1 MRKLILVLVFICS
14 LIAAIPLH
22 AQQGKGAALLNEA
35 RPATGQ
41 VHGLI
46 IGINQYQDFP
56 ALQYANADALNFYRL
71 LLSPSIGADSS
82 HVVLLLNEKASSPNV
97 YEALENLVTFA
108 KPGDRVFIYFS
119 GHGDVEKTT
128 VQQFGF
134 LVTYDTPKKMVMRN
148 SLDVNHLNAY
158 VNTLSLKN
166 KADVFLITDACR
178 SGRINES
185 QNIDYSYLAQTLG
198 GKTADEVRI
207 LSSQSNQL
215 SYEGAQWG
223 QGRGLFSYVL
233 TNGIAGNADADG
245 DSIVTLYELSLYLM
259 QEVPKMAK
267 PNKQTPI
274 VMGPL
279 DMPVSTRSNFTNTKS
294 SEVLVAMA
302 DLGGKGYED
311 LYLDSLTSSQRNDY
325 DSLLACIAANKLQKP
340 SGKSA
345 RDYYEKLRASSL
357 PEPFS
362 LLITRKLIAAL
373 QKQGQEVLHKLVV
386 EDELTNRSYKLD
398 WEIAANLKYSAEL
411 LGKDHYLYKP
421 TLAKYYYFL
430 SYAYYSNNDYQE
442 DDSLMN
448 LAIIT
453 IDKALAIDSTVD
465 EFYRVK
471 ALYLGMVDRDQESL
485 AAKLKAL
492 SLAPGKASLHSTLG
506 LEYATQKDFE
516 KARKHLDTAATLDPS
531 NFHTYSNLAYLCLL
545 EKNYDEGL
553 KWIDKTLAQ
562 DSSFPLFWHTK
573 GELLC
578 GKKEF
583 DKALLCYDK
592 AIALDPQNKEHYHEK
607 GFALYTYMQDYKQA
621 LLYMDSALLL
631 APEDELILQGKTI
644 VLWFMGD
651 AENGLQ
657 TANKALRA
665 PNRKHPQLTYD
676 LMGNLYALQGKA
688 DEALQAYDT
697 VMVLDPAYSTNQEKA
712 QVLLY
717 KRKFDEALICINK
730 YLEVKPN
737 APDAYLT
744 LSNIYFGLK
753 QFDKGFAAF
762 KKAVQLGAETTA
774 NDFYNQGCAY
784 SLINNLKQAIMH
796 LEKAI
801 QLGWKDFEWIDKDTD
816 WNNIRETP
824 EFKALIKKYRK

>member
-1 MRKLILVLVFICS
+1 MRKLIIVLVFICS
-14 LIAAIPLH
+14 LIAVTALH
-22 AQQGKGAALLNEA
+22 AQQGKGAALLNETK
-35 RPATGQ
+35 PATGQ

-279 DMPVSTRSNFTNTKS
+279 DMPVSTRSNFTNTKG

-311 LYLDSLTSSQRNDY
+311 LYLDSLSITQRNDY

-340 SGKSA
+340 SGRSA

-373 QKQGQEVLHKLVV
+373 QKQGQEVLHKLIVLNVV
-386 EDELTNRSYKLD
+386 PERGYKLD
-398 WEIAANLKYSAEL
+398 ASIAANMKYSADL
-411 LGKDHYLYKP
+411 LGKDHYLYQS
-421 TLAKYYYFL
+421 TMAKYYYFL
-430 SYAYYSNNDYQE
+430 SFSYYLKDPYQ
-442 DDSLMN
+442 DDPKL
-448 LAIIT
+448 LQIALET
-453 IDKALAIDSTVD
+453 IDKALAIDSNVA
-465 EFYRVK
+465 EFYITKGHYLSALELHDQALQFLQK
-471 ALYLGMVDRDQESL
+471 AQKLAPTNPTITCVIGLNYAALGNNKNARNSFERTLALDSSYAFAYNSL
-485 AAKLKAL
+485 AILCRA
-492 SLAPGKASLHSTLG
+492 
-506 LEYATQKDFE
+506 EE
-516 KARKHLDTAATLDPS
+516 K
-531 NFHTYSNLAYLCLL
+531 Y
-545 EKNYDEGL
+545 EEGL
-553 KWIDKTLAQ
+553 KWINKALAI
-562 DSSFPLFWHTK
+562 DSLSSFNWQIK
-573 GELLC
+573 GHLLC
-578 GKKEF
+578 LNNSCNEGMACF
-583 DKALLCYDK
+583 YKANKLKPQDRDIYQD
-592 AIALDPQNKEHYHEK
+592 IAY
-607 GFALYTYMQDYKQA
+607 ALTNYAKDYQRA
-621 LLYMDSALLL
+621 LLYEDSALAITPNDEYLL
-631 APEDELILQGKTI
+631 QEKAAILYY
-644 VLWFMGD
+644 
-651 AENGLQ
+651 LQ
-657 TANKALRA
+657 ECSRGQAVIQQALRA
-665 PNRKHPQLTYD
+665 DRQSDKKLSYVVSGSLYMCQGLYQEAINAFDSATFYD
-676 LMGNLYALQGKA
+676 AAHKLYKDELKLLGILNKNEEGLAYANKYLQQNPTDVEAYTFKGGLLARLKRY
-688 DEALQAYDT
+688 DEALAAYKKSDSIKET
-697 VMVLDPAYSTNQEKA
+697 AFNSY
-712 QVLLY
+712 
-717 KRKFDEALICINK
+717 
-730 YLEVKPN
+730 
-737 APDAYLT
+737 
-744 LSNIYFGLK
+744 NIACL
-753 QFDKGFAAF
+753 
-762 KKAVQLGAETTA
+762 
-774 NDFYNQGCAY
+774 Y
-784 SLINNLKQAIMH
+784 SLQNAVGDAISM
-796 LEKAI
+796 LEKAFK
-801 QLGWKDFEWIDKDTD
+801 LGWTDFEWIDKDTD
-816 WNNIRETP
+816 WDNIRETP

>member
-1 MRKLILVLVFICS
+1 MRKLTIVFVFIYS
-14 LIAAIPLH
+14 LIAVTALH

-82 HVVLLLNEKASSPNV
+82 HVELLLNEKASSPNV

-134 LVTYDTPKKMVMRN
+134 LITYDTPKKMVMRN

-311 LYLDSLTSSQRNDY
+311 LYLDSLSITQRNDY

-340 SGKSA
+340 SGRSA
-345 RDYYEKLRASSL
+345 RDYYERLIGSGV
-357 PEPFS
+357 PEPFN

-373 QKQGQEVLHKLVV
+373 QKQGQEVLHKLIVL
-386 EDELTNRSYKLD
+386 DKLSNRTYNIDKN
-398 WEIAANLKYSAEL
+398 IAANLQYSAEL
-411 LGKDHYLYKP
+411 LGKEHYLYQP
-421 TLAKYYYFL
+421 TMAKYYYFL
-430 SYAYYSNNDYQE
+430 SYTYYLKDYYSE
-442 DDSLMN
+442 TDSL
-448 LAIIT
+448 LYLSLEA
-453 IDKALAIDSTVD
+453 IDKALAIDSTVA
-465 EFYRVK
+465 EFYHVK
-471 ALYLGMVDRDQESL
+471 ALCLSMLDREKESL
-485 AAKLKAL
+485 QFDLKAL
-492 SLAPGKASLHSTLG
+492 SLAPGRASFYLHVGSDYVNLNDFNNGRKYLDSSLAMDST
-506 LEYATQKDFE
+506 
-516 KARKHLDTAATLDPS
+516 
-531 NFHTYSNLAYLCLL
+531 NCHTYSAFSYLCKK
-545 EKNYDEGL
+545 EGKYDEAL
-553 KWIDKTLAQ
+553 MWINKAIAMNNT
-562 DSSFPLFWHTK
+562 FPLNWKAK

-578 GKKEF
+578 LKKNFNEG
-583 DKALLCYDK
+583 LLNYDK
-592 AIALDPQNKEHYHEK
+592 AIAIDPHNKSHYEDK
-607 GFALYTYMQDYKQA
+607 AFALYTYVKDYKQA
-621 LLYMDSALLL
+621 LVYMDSALLL

-697 VMVLDPAYSTNQEKA
+697 AMVLDPAYSTNQEKA

-737 APDAYLT
+737 APGAYLT

-762 KKAVQLGAETTA
+762 KKALQLGAETTA

-784 SLINNLKQAIMH
+784 SLINNLKQAIVH